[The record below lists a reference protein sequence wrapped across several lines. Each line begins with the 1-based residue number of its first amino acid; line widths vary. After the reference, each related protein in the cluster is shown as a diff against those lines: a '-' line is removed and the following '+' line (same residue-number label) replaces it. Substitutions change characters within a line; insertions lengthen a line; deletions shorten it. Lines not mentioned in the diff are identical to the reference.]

1 MIEVE
6 IHILEWQSN
15 PERYRPV
22 LTQQGTPVFRHR
34 IAIPGC
40 ATPVVVKDPC
50 LIAATTPETAQ
61 NSAEEAADDME
72 AAMGDE
78 DTRNLVFRFWGL
90 TVSQRREI
98 ALLLGLIDEKEL
110 ELPEPERYGRALL
123 RAGERNMLDQ
133 VAHEVA
139 QRETR

>member
-1 MIEVE
+1 M
-6 IHILEWQSN
+6 
-15 PERYRPV
+15 
-22 LTQQGTPVFRHR
+22 
-34 IAIPGC
+34 
-40 ATPVVVKDPC
+40 VVKDPC
-50 LIAATTPETAQ
+50 LITATMPETAP
-61 NSAEEAADDME
+61 NAAEEADDDME

-123 RAGERNMLDQ
+123 RAGERSMLDQ
-133 VAHEVA
+133 VAREVA
-139 QRETR
+139 QRETL